1 MRPGTAS
8 AARCKVGDSSGMLG
22 EQQDLRPG
30 GGFVLREGNPS
41 EIPAPLETSAQLSPD
56 FPLQE
61 KKKYLSD
68 LACPGAGV
76 SSSSPLR
83 CKSCLSQL
91 SQHKPSVP
99 GAGQGDPGVGMERWV
114 QDVGAGCR
122 VGVPGRCSTGHHTH
136 THPWA
141 LHHPLSIFLA
151 FSPPISL
158 FSSLTTHPCN
168 FQATPGWPHGS
179 GAEGTR
185 RRARR
190 AASTCQRINT
200 PLSSALFTQSRCAG
214 DGSSLSKRGPRRWV
228 NIQYFI

>member
-1 MRPGTAS
+1 MRPGMAS

-30 GGFVLREGNPS
+30 GGFALQEGNPS
-41 EIPAPLETSAQLSPD
+41 EIPAPLETSAQLFPD